1 MFSVHFTDAPRN
13 LLIGSQNQ
21 FSNRLETGATV
32 STDQIVHTLKP
43 LGDSLIGRP
52 AWKELMTLLEELLIS
67 RQDQGQDDL

>member
-1 MFSVHFTDAPRN
+1 M
-13 LLIGSQNQ
+13 
-21 FSNRLETGATV
+21 